1 MEEADKGRLM
11 IRIGEWVNV
20 FLVPAH
26 PGSPRQRDIKSWSGS
41 SSYWVGLHTGTQ
53 R

>member
-20 FLVPAH
+20 CSGTSS
-26 PGSPRQRDIKSWSGS
+26 PGSSRTKDYKMVVVVAVVVVAGQPG
-41 SSYWVGLHTGTQ
+41 
-53 R
+53 